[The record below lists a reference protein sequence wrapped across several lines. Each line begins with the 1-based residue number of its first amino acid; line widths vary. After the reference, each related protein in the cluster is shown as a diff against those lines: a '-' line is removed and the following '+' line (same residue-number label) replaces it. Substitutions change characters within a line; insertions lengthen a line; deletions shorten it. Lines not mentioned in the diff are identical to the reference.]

1 MSLQSLAVRDPLAAW
16 AIQRTLAFEGGFADN
31 PRDPGGATNHGVSLR
46 YALQSIQAEPELV
59 RFFDVD
65 HDGDVDRADIAGL
78 SLSQAV
84 DIYYRLWWQRGPYGE
99 LRPQIIAWKTFD
111 VSVNCGPKRAA
122 ILLQKA
128 LNAAG
133 RPVAIDAAIGPKT
146 IAAVLAAHQSDGG
159 GLLIACLRKAQADFY
174 RSLIAREPKL
184 AAFERGWMRRAAA

>member
-16 AIQRTLAFEGGFADN
+16 AIQRTLAFEGGFSDHPA
-31 PRDPGGATNHGVSLR
+31 DPGGATAHGVSLR
-46 YALQSIQAEPELV
+46 YALQTIKAEPEMV

-65 HDGDVDRADIAGL
+65 QDGDVDRADIAGL

-84 DIYYRLWWQRGPYGE
+84 DIYYRLWWRRGPYGE
-99 LRPQIIAWKTFD
+99 LKPQIVAWKVFD
-111 VSVNCGPKRAA
+111 IAVNTGPKRAA

-128 LNAAG
+128 LCAAG
-133 RPVAIDAAIGPKT
+133 RPVAIDAVIGPKT
-146 IAAVLAAHQSDGG
+146 LAAVLAADQRDNG